1 MLLLASILFLAVVFI
16 RYAEPVKDGDIWFH
30 MAYGRYMLENH
41 TLVPDHAVYSWT
53 PAVNSQ
59 IYCAWLPEI
68 ILYLLYT
75 AGGLPA
81 FFVLRYACILV
92 FLLFVFHFM
101 KRNKAF
107 LNPLAWLTT
116 LTGVLMCQAAM
127 DIKPEIFS
135 FVFMTITVWAWLMVR
150 SSGERGWRYCY
161 LVPLIMLLWVNS
173 HGGFIFGLVFLA
185 LVSMGELVNYFFSFD
200 ERLDAGTLWHFLFA
214 MLLSFIVIFITPYGW
229 EYPAQLFH
237 DLILNSQ
244 AQVKEFR
251 TVGAYQ
257 SIFHPDAK
265 GHHFID
271 YLIISGLALVLLFW
285 TAMKEKRLNWSL
297 VFANVGMIWLYTQF
311 IRTTYFWG
319 VLSVF
324 SSLAIM
330 GQAGMNLRMKEG
342 KIQKY
347 LGIFSIMLCMV
358 ISGREVYQSLC
369 KPLWGFWINYYS
381 PIEEADY
388 IRTSL
393 PGYRLGNDYNCGTYL
408 LWKLWPEQKV
418 FIDARYF
425 PYKSWYH
432 EYANFVY
439 GKNRQYKDDFLARY
453 GCDLWCATYDFPQ
466 LSYFVKS
473 PDWRLVH
480 YGPSACIFVR
490 KELDVPPDSNG
501 FFTSH
506 TRVRTHQALKIID
519 FSISVGDL
527 DTAVSLAGGL
537 KRSLICPGLN
547 KQIALSCIKL
557 GDALGRKSRYVES
570 IALFEQG
577 LAVYPLREAGV
588 HNTLGSLY
596 RNRGQLDKALQEYG
610 KALQIQ
616 PDYVPALQNMGI
628 VYSQKGELDRALTY
642 LKKLSE
648 IQPENPDN
656 HYNIS
661 CIYARQKKTAEAT
674 AWLDRAVKSGFQN
687 WKLLKTDPDLDNIR
701 SSGYYQGL
709 VRGK

>member
-1 MLLLASILFLAVVFI
+1 MLPLASILFLAVVFI

-41 TLVPDHAVYSWT
+41 TLVPDHAIYSWT

-75 AGGLPA
+75 AGGVSA

-92 FLLFVFHFM
+92 FLGFALHFM
-101 KRNKAF
+101 KRNNAS

-135 FVFMTITVWAWLMVR
+135 FIFMTGTVWAWLMVR
-150 SSGERGWRYCY
+150 SSRESGWRYCY
-161 LVPLIMLLWVNS
+161 LIPLIMLLWVNS

-185 LVSMGELVNYFFSFD
+185 LVSAGEIVNCSFSPE
-200 ERLDAGTLWHFLFA
+200 ERLDARTLRHFFFS

-237 DLILNSQ
+237 DLLLNSQ
-244 AQVKEFR
+244 AQVREFR

-257 SIFHPDAK
+257 SIFHPEAK

-271 YLIISGLALVLLFW
+271 YLVVSGSALVFLFW
-285 TAMKEKRLNWSL
+285 SAMKKKRLNWSL
-297 VFANVGMIWLYTQF
+297 IFANTGMIWLYTQF

-330 GQAGMNLRMKEG
+330 GQAGISLRMKEG

-347 LGIFSIMLCMV
+347 LGIFFIMLCMF

-369 KPLWGFWINYYS
+369 KPLSGFWINYYS
-381 PIEEADY
+381 PIEEAEY
-388 IRTSL
+388 IRTRL

-425 PYKSWYH
+425 PYKKWYH

-439 GKNRQYKDDFLARY
+439 GKDRRYKDDFLARY
-453 GCDLWCATYDFPQ
+453 GCDVWCATYDFPQ
-466 LSYFVKS
+466 LTYFVKS

-490 KELDVPPDSNG
+490 NGLDVPRDGKGLFKSPAK
-501 FFTSH
+501 
-506 TRVRTHQALKIID
+506 VRTHQALKIID

-527 DTAVSLAGGL
+527 DNAVSLAGGL
-537 KRSLICPGLN
+537 KKSLICPGLN

-557 GDALGRKSRYVES
+557 GDALSRKNRTDES
-570 IALFEQG
+570 IAFFEQA
-577 LAVYPLREAGV
+577 LEVFPLREAGV

-596 RNRGQLDKALQEYG
+596 RNKGELDKALQEYG
-610 KALQIQ
+610 NALQIQ
-616 PDYVPALQNMGI
+616 PDYVPALHNMGV
-628 VYSQKGELDRALTY
+628 VYSQKGDLDRALTY

-648 IQPENPDN
+648 IHPENPDN
-656 HYNIS
+656 YYNIS
-661 CIYARQKKTAEAT
+661 CIYARQRKTGESV
-674 AWLDRAVKSGFQN
+674 AWLDRAVKKGFQN

-701 SSGYYQGL
+701 GSGYYQGL
-709 VRGK
+709 VQGK